1 MESTSTTEFA
11 NYLLE
16 MTNEAS
22 KIKLEYIKLAF
33 KEAMPEK
40 YAKEKVLSFEDAILD
55 AQKRCD
61 IYTIKTLASKYGVTI
76 LEDNFYFLCNIKS
89 FDKRNIEINDEK
101 DKIEKEFNSH
111 CKKRLNTLR
120 TIQYITTNKSFIGI
134 KGHDKITLSDKELND
149 HLSEYILNKLFQENK
164 LFYCNQC
171 GWNEETKKEANINDL
186 DIMMKAEEKLISI
199 YEEFTNEN
207 ERDIAIMFSLLAKLL
222 HKIEVFNE
230 FIIKQ
235 DCEVNPLIKINYDNT
250 WANTSKSCFMVD
262 LFVHY
267 NVIPR
272 YMTDKTP
279 QEKYQYI
286 KAKLKQADKTIS
298 KYNNIDNQ

>member
-16 MTNEAS
+16 MANETS
-22 KIKLEYIKLAF
+22 KIKLEHIKLAV

-40 YAKEKVLSFEDAILD
+40 YAKEKELSFEDAILD

-76 LEDNFYFLCNIKS
+76 LEDNFYFLCNIES

-120 TIQYITTNKSFIGI
+120 TIKYITTNKSFIGI
-134 KGHDKITLSDKELND
+134 KGHDKITLSDKEFND

-230 FIIKQ
+230 FIIKP